1 MDNEESNNAV
11 NDSAVESTDVTESAA
26 VETNDS
32 QVDEVAED
40 TSTEETDS
48 QGGDDAEQSEETTED
63 TEAEETDT
71 NDKPQSKGE
80 KRVDQLNTEIRDLVA
95 QRNAIRTEVEQY
107 NSQVYKPAQV
117 DELLE
122 QVNPDTGEYYNRLE
136 AQIESIKQERQVEK
150 YNNQVAESLVALE
163 SDVQRVFNEF
173 PMFDTK
179 SAEYNQEIA
188 GQVAEILNESL
199 IRDPNVPEINPQTG
213 QPTGKGRVIGSR
225 ISPYKLYKSYAA
237 AAKSSAVKAET
248 KAQKNVETMLKNA
261 DPTTSRKG
269 AQSAPYEKMSLKQ
282 QEAYLRKKGHDI

>member
-1 MDNEESNNAV
+1 MDDEESTQAV

-136 AQIESIKQERQVEK
+136 AQIESMKQERQVEK

-179 SAEYNQEIA
+179 SDEYNPEIA
-188 GQVAEILNESL
+188 GQVAEILAESL
-199 IRDPNVPEINPQTG
+199 IRDPNTKQV
-213 QPTGKGRVIGSR
+213 VGSR

-269 AQSAPYEKMSLKQ
+269 AQSVPFEKMSLKQ
-282 QEAYLRKKGHDI
+282 QEAYLRKQGHDV